1 MQLRCILKSYIY
13 VLEEKHTISGY
24 GGLWKFPSCQMPL
37 ERPEGRVCDNK
48 NSRRFRLQ
56 GRARSQHSPWLEEFT
71 MLSCAPFQQSS
82 PTFCDPMACSPPSSS
97 ARGVLQE
104 RIPEWVAIPSSR
116 GPSWFRDWTCIYLLC
131 LQNCRQILYPLNHLG
146 SWDRILCTPNW
157 ESGSVGRK
165 KKWWYNQ
172 IRGKATLLKPVSK
185 AHQKG
190 LCCGTRRFL
199 LKGKWG
205 GKEHGAVC
213 DDFSPRNKRKEQE

>member
-1 MQLRCILKSYIY
+1 MQFRCILKSDIY
-13 VLEEKHTISGY
+13 VLEEKHTLSGY

-48 NSRRFRLQ
+48 NGPRFRLQ

-116 GPSWFRDWTCIYLLC
+116 GPSWFRDWTYISCVSRIAGRFFTHWTTWEVETGYYVPQIERVGQLVGKKNGGIIKSEEKPPCWNQYL
-131 LQNCRQILYPLNHLG
+131 RPTRKDSAVGHEG
-146 SWDRILCTPNW
+146 S
-157 ESGSVGRK
+157 
-165 KKWWYNQ
+165 
-172 IRGKATLLKPVSK
+172 
-185 AHQKG
+185 
-190 LCCGTRRFL
+190 F
-199 LKGKWG
+199 
-205 GKEHGAVC
+205 
-213 DDFSPRNKRKEQE
+213 